1 MGTGFTLEERRHEY
15 APSGD
20 LIEKTGDEKQFF
32 QRMNDIGRGV
42 STLPRGILRDIR
54 ELAEPKSFV
63 SEYGLD
69 TGYAVDTEVALAPAL
84 KSVLLHVERVL
95 SHGDE
100 ETKEKLLSSLSSED
114 DTARA
119 IDFLKQSL
127 KQSGSFAFVG
137 HAQRLDSDSETDQAL
152 DVVFDAMDD
161 AFLDGKFSFVDDA
174 LERFDI
180 GKCSVALLVGI
191 LTVTGPARS
200 KLTKRKK
207 FRDLVET
214 SFRDRGRYDERLLR
228 GL

>member
-1 MGTGFTLEERRHEY
+1 MSTGFTYEEPRHDY

-20 LIEKTGDEKQFF
+20 LVEKTGDEKQFF
-32 QRMNDIGRGV
+32 ERINDIGRGL
-42 STLPRGILRDIR
+42 SNLPRDILRDIR
-54 ELAEPKSFV
+54 ELAEPKSFE
-63 SEYGLD
+63 SEHAFGND
-69 TGYAVDTEVALAPAL
+69 HVVDAADALAPAL
-84 KSVLLHVERVL
+84 KSILLHVEQIL
-95 SHGDE
+95 SQGDE
-100 ETKEKLLSSLSSED
+100 KTKEKLLSRLSTEE
-114 DTARA
+114 DTARVL
-119 IDFLKQSL
+119 DFLKQSL

-137 HAQRLDSDSETDQAL
+137 HAQQLDRDSETDQAL
-152 DVVFDAMDD
+152 DVVFDTMDD
-161 AFLDGKFSFVDDA
+161 AFLDGNFSFVDDA
-174 LERFDI
+174 LERFNI